1 MPPVGSGR
9 QRRLTRAVSVT
20 SHRVVDE
27 RELGSDP
34 IVALR
39 AWLAEAQR
47 STDRPQMMTLA
58 TATPEGLPSARI
70 VLLRGLDEEG
80 LVFFTNR
87 ESRKGDELRAN
98 PRAALVL
105 HWWDLGRQVRVEG
118 AVEEIA
124 RSESAAY
131 WETRPRESR
140 IAGWVSAQSRPLAGR
155 EALDAAYAEAEA
167 RFAGGDVPLPDHW
180 GGYRVL
186 PERVEF
192 WRHRESRLHDRVR
205 FTRAFEGWRRERL
218 AP

>member
-1 MPPVGSGR
+1 VN
-9 QRRLTRAVSVT
+9 
-20 SHRVVDE
+20 E

-39 AWLAEAQR
+39 AWLAEAER
-47 STDRPQMMTLA
+47 STDRPQVMTLA

-87 ESRKGDELRAN
+87 ESRKADELRAN

-131 WETRPRESR
+131 WETRPRASR
-140 IAGWVSAQSRPLAGR
+140 IAGWVSAQSRPLTGR
-155 EALDAAYAEAEA
+155 EELDAAYAEAEG
-167 RFAGGDVPLPDHW
+167 RFAEGDVPLPDHW

-205 FTRAFEGWRRERL
+205 FTRAAEGWRRERL